1 MPDFPHMDSSQ
12 EFPHARNVNVYKF
25 DNEFDYSRYDYDQMK
40 ITVCTVPW
48 DMGEAHIGART
59 ISGIGNVVYF
69 GSKANRDAWF
79 AAIPNNECFRFET
92 KYKKLQ
98 SSVRERQFARAL
110 RERERASKM
119 VLVRPRSGNV
129 KCEYDAPAY
138 SR

>member
-92 KYKKLQ
+92 KYKKLIICSRTTIRPCATRTRTGIENGFG
-98 SSVRERQFARAL
+98 SSA
-110 RERERASKM
+110 KW
-119 VLVRPRSGNV
+119 
-129 KCEYDAPAY
+129 KC
-138 SR
+138 